1 MPTFFAL
8 ISAAIVL
15 CHAREG
21 GHLLLIRHPERRSL
35 EDNLCPTQSHCH
47 PGLVPGSPYTV
58 LITLSSWRP
67 EGR

>member
-35 EDNLCPTQSHCH
+35 EDNLCPTQSLLALAVIPALCRDH
-47 PGLVPGSPYTV
+47 LTQY
-58 LITLSSWRP
+58 
-67 EGR
+67 